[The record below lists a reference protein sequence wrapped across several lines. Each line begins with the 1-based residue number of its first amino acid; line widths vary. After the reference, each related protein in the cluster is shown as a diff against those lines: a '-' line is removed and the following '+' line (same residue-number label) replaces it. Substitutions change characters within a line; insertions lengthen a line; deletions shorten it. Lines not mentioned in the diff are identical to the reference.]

1 MRFLIIVAGWNCE
14 PYVKG
19 CLESI
24 KAQTYKDYDVVVVD
38 DASTD
43 GNLNE
48 ILIHSEPMWIMG
60 NNAIN
65 KGGFYNF
72 DWWTRNHP
80 EYEIAVP
87 FALDD
92 IMKPNALE
100 LIAEQYDKG
109 AWMTYGTYIN
119 KDGFVYTDLDYPEHI
134 HQTRDY
140 RKDKFRCTG
149 LRTYYKKLYELTQV
163 PPMDELERKQY
174 YDLEYAFQLM
184 EMCGKDRIGVIKE
197 PIYEYN
203 NKNPNSTARLNK
215 FEREKYNEIC
225 KRPKK
230 DLILTL

>member
-24 KAQTYKDYDVVVVD
+24 KAQTYKDFDVVVVD
-38 DASTD
+38 DCSTD
-43 GNLNE
+43 NTFAEVQFYAEGNWTVHRN
-48 ILIHSEPMWIMG
+48 PVNM
-60 NNAIN
+60 
-65 KGGFYNF
+65 GGFFNF
-72 DWWTRNHP
+72 DDWTR
-80 EYEIAVP
+80 ECLDYDIAVP

-100 LIAEQYDKG
+100 LIAKEYDKG

-119 KDGFVYTDLDYPEHI
+119 KDGFIYQDLDYPEHI

-149 LRTYYKKLYELTQV
+149 LRTYYKKLYEKTQV
-163 PPMDELERKQY
+163 PPMDEIERKQY

-203 NKNPNSTARLNK
+203 NKNPNSTASLNK

-225 KRPKK
+225 KRQKK
-230 DLILTL
+230 ELILTL